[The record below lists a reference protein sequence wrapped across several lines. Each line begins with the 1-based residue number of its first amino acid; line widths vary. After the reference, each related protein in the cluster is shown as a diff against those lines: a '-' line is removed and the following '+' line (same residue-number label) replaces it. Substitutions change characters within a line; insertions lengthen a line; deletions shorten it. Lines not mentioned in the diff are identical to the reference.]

1 MLDPHQPGLSAA
13 SDSEWLTIEKV
24 NCGTA
29 ANGATLAADKRS
41 VTVLGTWL
49 PYNDIVL
56 KAAPNTDGEAR
67 TATLT
72 LTIDG
77 ESTPL
82 TMNVTQAGVAAGTP
96 RITVTGL
103 NNYAVPPF
111 ASEATQPRTFTVNAT
126 YDWTISVPEGDTWYT
141 VSPLQGPANS
151 DIEVTV
157 TPTVA
162 ERSPSYRRTAGW
174 RPNSL
179 SPSVRRPTRMSLAGF
194 PRPGPSTRRRNS
206 PPT

>member
-1 MLDPHQPGLSAA
+1 M
-13 SDSEWLTIEKV
+13 

-67 TATLT
+67 TATLS

-77 ESTPL
+77 EAAPL
-82 TMNVTQAGVAAGTP
+82 TMNVAQAGVAAGTP

-103 NNYAVPPF
+103 DDHTVPPF
-111 ASEATQPRTFTVNAT
+111 ASDATQPQTFTVNAT

-141 VSPLQGPANS
+141 VSPLQGSANS
-151 DIEVTV
+151 DIEITV
-157 TPTVA
+157 TPTANPDAARGGTFTIVSKNGGLETEQPIVVSQEA
-162 ERSPSYRRTAGW
+162 NANVFSGLPATWTFNAADKLTA
-174 RPNSL
+174 
-179 SPSVRRPTRMSLAGF
+179 T
-194 PRPGPSTRRRNS
+194 
-206 PPT
+206 